1 MIPNA
6 ICKVQMFSQVTK
18 TSAICK
24 HAIHWETMGDLKKI
38 DRFRDFLLEEDLD
51 FRPDAFNS
59 YNE

>member
-1 MIPNA
+1 
-6 ICKVQMFSQVTK
+6 
-18 TSAICK
+18 
-24 HAIHWETMGDLKKI
+24 MGDLKKI